1 VIVVVGPLA
10 ISLTR
15 LLASLPLVVAL
26 VLACGLLVAVTGVVV
41 ALVTDDRDPTT
52 VIAWLLV
59 IALLPVVGIVLY
71 FFIGRNYRRATP
83 ERDRLRAEV
92 RELAAGALHSV
103 YEEHAAYAADL
114 EERLG
119 GTPAGK
125 LLVMS
130 RHVTGF
136 PVLPADS
143 LEVYQ
148 RGADKFARLLDELA
162 DAQRFVHLMYLIWE
176 RDELTARVTDILL
189 DRLAHGVKVRILYD
203 WVSSFRYRKS
213 ELRRLAAAG
222 AEVKPCYKRLAHLNY
237 RNHMKI
243 AVIDGAV
250 AYTGGM
256 NMGQEYI
263 DGGPRFATWRDTSL
277 RLSGPVVAVFEV
289 LFALIWRFN
298 GGRGDP
304 LAERRE
310 PENPRLGEARAGG
323 DALEA
328 RDAGDPPIEVLYSS
342 VATPFKSI
350 RDAYIVVLLGARE
363 SVWIQSPY
371 FVPDEPLITAICA
384 AALTGVDVRLMMAGV
399 PDKKLPFRAAIAYYK
414 QLLDAGVKVYQY
426 TDGFLHAKTVTIDR
440 RWCMIGT
447 CNFDIRS
454 TILHDELSCAIFDES
469 VAARHAA
476 IYEDDLTHCREF
488 TLDDWWALSRRTRWL
503 NSLARLFSRLL

>member
-1 VIVVVGPLA
+1 MRVIAVPSPLA
-10 ISLTR
+10 VLPAHVAVSLTQ
-15 LLASLPLVVAL
+15 VVAL
-26 VLACGLLVAVTGVVV
+26 VLVCALLVAVAGVVV

-59 IALLPVVGIVLY
+59 IALVPVLGIVLY
-71 FFIGRNYRRATP
+71 FFIGRNLRRATP
-83 ERDRLRAEV
+83 ERDRLRSEV
-92 RELAAGALHSV
+92 RELAVGALRSV
-103 YEEHAAYAADL
+103 YEEHAAFAADL
-114 EERLG
+114 EERLA

-143 LEVYQ
+143 LEVYR

-162 DAQRFVHLMYLIWE
+162 GAQHYVHLMYLIWE
-176 RDELTARVTDILL
+176 RDELTAKVTEILL
-189 DRLAHGVKVRILYD
+189 DRLAHGVRVRILYD
-203 WVSSFRYRKS
+203 WLSSFRYRKS

-243 AVIDGAV
+243 AVVDGGV

-277 RLSGPVVAVFEV
+277 RLTGPVVAVFEV
-289 LFALIWRFN
+289 LFALVWRFN

-304 LAERRE
+304 LVEHHERA
-310 PENPRLGEARAGG
+310 RLA
-323 DALEA
+323 
-328 RDAGDPPIEVLYSS
+328 AGDTDPPVEVLYSS

-371 FVPDEPLITAICA
+371 FVPDEPLITAICT

-399 PDKKLPFRAAIAYYK
+399 PDKKLPFHAAIAYYK

-447 CNFDIRS
+447 CNFDVRS
-454 TILHDELSCAIFDES
+454 TILHDELSCAIFDEGL
-469 VAARHAA
+469 AARHAA
-476 IYEDDLTHCREF
+476 IFEDDLTHCREF
-488 TLDDWWALSRRTRWL
+488 TLDDWWALGRRARWL
-503 NSLARLFSRLL
+503 NSCARLFSRLL

>member
-1 VIVVVGPLA
+1 MIAVASLLA
-10 ISLTR
+10 VSLTR
-15 LLASLPLVVAL
+15 LLASLPWVVAL
-26 VLACGLLVAVTGVVV
+26 VLVCALLVAVIGVLV

-59 IALLPVVGIVLY
+59 IALVPVVGIVLY

-92 RELAAGALHSV
+92 RELAVGALHSV
-103 YEEHAAYAADL
+103 YEEHAAFAADL
-114 EERLG
+114 EQRLA

-125 LLVMS
+125 LMVMS

-162 DAQRFVHLMYLIWE
+162 GAQRYVHLMYLIWE
-176 RDELTARVTDILL
+176 RDELTAKVTDILL
-189 DRLAHGVKVRILYD
+189 DRLAHGVRVRILYD

-243 AVIDGAV
+243 AVVDGAV

-277 RLSGPVVAVFEV
+277 RLTGPVVAVFEV

-304 LAERRE
+304 LVERQEPERRVV
-310 PENPRLGEARAGG
+310 GEAGDAGG
-323 DALEA
+323 
-328 RDAGDPPIEVLYSS
+328 PPIEVLYSS

-371 FVPDEPLITAICA
+371 FVPDEPLITAICT

-399 PDKKLPFRAAIAYYK
+399 PDKRLPFRAAIAYYK

-454 TILHDELSCAIFDES
+454 TILHDELSCAIFDGD
-469 VAARHAA
+469 VAARHSA
-476 IYEDDLTHCREF
+476 IFQDDLAHCREF
-488 TLDDWWALSRRTRWL
+488 TLDDWWALGRRARWL

>member
-1 VIVVVGPLA
+1 
-10 ISLTR
+10 
-15 LLASLPLVVAL
+15 
-26 VLACGLLVAVTGVVV
+26 
-41 ALVTDDRDPTT
+41 
-52 VIAWLLV
+52 
-59 IALLPVVGIVLY
+59 
-71 FFIGRNYRRATP
+71 
-83 ERDRLRAEV
+83 
-92 RELAAGALHSV
+92 
-103 YEEHAAYAADL
+103 
-114 EERLG
+114 
-119 GTPAGK
+119 
-125 LLVMS
+125 
-130 RHVTGF
+130 
-136 PVLPADS
+136 
-143 LEVYQ
+143 
-148 RGADKFARLLDELA
+148 
-162 DAQRFVHLMYLIWE
+162 
-176 RDELTARVTDILL
+176 
-189 DRLAHGVKVRILYD
+189 
-203 WVSSFRYRKS
+203 
-213 ELRRLAAAG
+213 
-222 AEVKPCYKRLAHLNY
+222 
-237 RNHMKI
+237 
-243 AVIDGAV
+243 
-250 AYTGGM
+250 M